1 MNHSGSR
8 INSSNL
14 FITALILL
22 IAGLFTF
29 WLLKT
34 PSGFWAKIDAI
45 AYAVCH
51 RIPSHSYFF
60 AGEQMPLCS
69 RCTGMYLG
77 ALGGLVYLLFK
88 PRQAGLPAKKIL
100 FALLGFLLLFAVD
113 GINSTLG
120 FFPGVTVLYDPQ
132 NWLRLITG
140 SGMGI
145 AIAAMLVPVLHSTA
159 WLDSLPSATL
169 STWRSFLPLVG
180 IAGVLDILVLSQLSI
195 FLLPLA
201 ILSSLTVILIL
212 TLVYTVLWLLI
223 WKREGKFHSIR
234 QLIPWLLTGF
244 ATALLQTILMDA
256 LRFAITGTWAGFT
269 L

>member
-1 MNHSGSR
+1 M
-8 INSSNL
+8 L
-14 FITALILL
+14 FATAFPAIPFSLL
-22 IAGLFTF
+22 ASKCPFAAGAR
-29 WLLKT
+29 
-34 PSGFWAKIDAI
+34 G
-45 AYAVCH
+45 
-51 RIPSHSYFF
+51 
-60 AGEQMPLCS
+60 
-69 RCTGMYLG
+69 CTWV
-77 ALGGLVYLLFK
+77 ALGGLIYLFLK

-120 FFPGVTVLYDPQ
+120 FFQGVTGLYNPQ

-145 AIAAMLVPVLHSTA
+145 AIAAMLVPVFHSAA

-169 STWRSFLPLVG
+169 STWRSFLPLVA

-212 TLVYTVLWLLI
+212 TLVYSVLWLLI
-223 WKREGKFHSIR
+223 WKKDGTIQNLSAALSLASDRFRDCVVADDPDGC
-234 QLIPWLLTGF
+234 F
-244 ATALLQTILMDA
+244 AFCDHRYLGGIHIIIIYINNLGGL
-256 LRFAITGTWAGFT
+256 FC
-269 L
+269 